1 MIMTIMIVII
11 IMTIIN
17 DQIEDYERSKTMIDI
32 QKSLTGGE
40 PKIIKPDR
48 KLIKQ
53 VILTSDWSRVIT

>member
-1 MIMTIMIVII
+1 
-11 IMTIIN
+11 MTIIN

-53 VILTSDWSRVIT
+53 VILTSDCSRVIT